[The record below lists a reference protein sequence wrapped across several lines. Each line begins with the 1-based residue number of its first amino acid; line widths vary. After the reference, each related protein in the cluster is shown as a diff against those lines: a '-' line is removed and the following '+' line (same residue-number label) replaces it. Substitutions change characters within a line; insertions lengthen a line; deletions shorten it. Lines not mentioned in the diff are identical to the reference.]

1 MTNTPLK
8 INGIASAQI
17 ATVIN
22 DRNLMKKS
30 FKKSFLSLVA
40 MAAVAFASVDSLY
53 EIDGSAFNERNRTKG
68 PKALVNV
75 GRSIGKDAIPLE
87 PHYIRYI
94 TQDTIHI
101 SLKKS
106 EQWIEMEK
114 NTAYSICVD
123 DSKGG
128 IWKVNDFSYNKETDN
143 CIQLY
148 SGNYVKSGKIQY
160 ATKIGNGYTFN
171 LLIGMKYID
180 LRGKKHLLG
189 YNGKSTFTRYGK
201 VIYYDSLRKEEIDK
215 VLSVDKYKVT
225 ECEFV
230 QTLWD
235 SIPTELG
242 REPSYHQYRD
252 NYLFWIN
259 KKKSMIKGDFCNA
272 HDSAA
277 VRIYLYHA
285 IVYANNR
292 SIRDGLQPVYRLEGC
307 DFLSYGDGF
316 KKDGS
321 FGVGNASFFN
331 DTTSRCVHINKD
343 ANGYRLPNQDE
354 WMALARAG
362 ENYRHYIWG
371 RDEDSTIAAQYA
383 WFGVRDQE
391 DMYSKMN
398 PNDKSDRDWLKY
410 SCGQRLQKSRPV
422 GMLKP
427 NAYGL
432 YDMFGLVCENVLA
445 QRTVDGY
452 VHTTYCK
459 GGFLTDSLKALNF
472 GSYCNDYNKMKT
484 YQGLRLVRQIK

>member
-128 IWKVNDFSYNKETDN
+128 IWKVKDFSYNKETDN

-160 ATKIGNGYTFN
+160 ATKMGNGYTFH
-171 LLIGMKYID
+171 LLVGMKYID

-201 VIYYDSLRKEEIDK
+201 VIYYDSLRHEEMDE
-215 VLSVDKYKVT
+215 VLAVDKYKVT

-230 QTLWD
+230 QMLWD
-235 SIPTELG
+235 SIPSELG
-242 REPSYHQYRD
+242 REPFYLQYSD
-252 NYLFWIN
+252 NNLFWIN

-277 VRIYLYHA
+277 VRVYLHHA
-285 IVYANNR
+285 FVYANNR
-292 SIRDGLQPVYRLEGC
+292 SLRDGLQPVYSFEEC
-307 DFLSYGDGF
+307 DFLSNSSRI

-321 FGVGNASFFN
+321 FWVANASFFN

-343 ANGYRLPNQDE
+343 ANGYRLPYQDE

-371 RDEDSTIAAQYA
+371 WGEDSTKAAQYA
-383 WFGVRDQE
+383 WFGVRDPE
-391 DMYSKMN
+391 DKYLKMSMDD
-398 PNDKSDRDWLKY
+398 PFERGWLES
-410 SCGQRLQKSRPV
+410 SCGERLQKSRPV

>member
-1 MTNTPLK
+1 MLK
-8 INGIASAQI
+8 QNNNRIASVQI
-17 ATVIN
+17 KNVIYN
-22 DRNLMKKS
+22 RYLMNKQIKI
-30 FKKSFLSLVA
+30 FFLLLFTIISNT
-40 MAAVAFASVDSLY
+40 FASVDSLY
-53 EIDGSAFNERNRTKG
+53 EIDGSAFNERNKTKG

-75 GRSIGKDAIPLE
+75 GRSMGKDNIAIE
-87 PHYIRYI
+87 RHDPHIGYII
-94 TQDTIHI
+94 QDSIHI

-106 EQWIEMEK
+106 EQWLELEK
-114 NTAYSICVD
+114 NTDYSVCID

-128 IWKVNDFSYNKETDN
+128 FWKIKDFSYKKTSDS
-143 CIQLY
+143 CIQLN

-160 ATKIGNGYTFN
+160 ATKMGNGYTFH

-201 VIYYDSLRKEEIDK
+201 VIYYDSLRHEEMDE
-215 VLSVDKYKVT
+215 VLAVDKYKVT

-235 SIPTELG
+235 SIPAQMDTKD
-242 REPSYHQYRD
+242 RYD
-252 NYLFWIN
+252 NYDFWIQ
-259 KKKSMIKGDFCNA
+259 KKKSMVKNGYCA
-272 HDSAA
+272 ARDSAA
-277 VRIYLYHA
+277 TQVFLHHA
-285 IVYANNR
+285 LVYANNR

-321 FGVGNASFFN
+321 FGVGNATFF
-331 DTTSRCVHINKD
+331 DIQTSVCVHINKD

-383 WFGVRDQE
+383 WFGVRDPE
-391 DMYSKMN
+391 DKYLKMSMDD
-398 PNDKSDRDWLKY
+398 PFERGWLES
-410 SCGQRLQKSRPV
+410 SCGQWLQKSRPV

-432 YDMFGLVCENVLA
+432 YDMVGLVCENVIA
-445 QRTVDGY
+445 QRSVDGY
-452 VHTTYCK
+452 VHSTYCK
-459 GGFLTDSLKALNF
+459 GGFLTDSLEALNF
-472 GSYCNDYNKMKT
+472 GSNCSDYNKMKQF
-484 YQGLRLVRQIK
+484 QGLRLVRQIK

>member
-1 MTNTPLK
+1 MLK
-8 INGIASAQI
+8 QNNNRIASVQI
-17 ATVIN
+17 KNVIYN
-22 DRNLMKKS
+22 RYLMNKQIKI
-30 FKKSFLSLVA
+30 FFLLLFTIISNTL
-40 MAAVAFASVDSLY
+40 ASVDSLY
-53 EIDGSAFNERNRTKG
+53 EIDGSAFNERNKTKG
-68 PKALVNV
+68 PKALVKIERHKTNENFLKEK
-75 GRSIGKDAIPLE
+75 SISANIPV
-87 PHYIRYI
+87 
-94 TQDTIHI
+94 QDTFHV
-101 SLKKS
+101 SLKKGV
-106 EQWIEMEK
+106 EQWLELEK
-114 NTAYSICVD
+114 NTDYSVCID

-128 IWKVNDFSYNKETDN
+128 FWKIKDFSYKKTSDS

-160 ATKIGNGYTFN
+160 ATKMGNGYTFH

-201 VIYYDSLRKEEIDK
+201 VIYYDSLRHEEMDE
-215 VLSVDKYKVT
+215 VLAVDKYKVT

-235 SIPTELG
+235 SIPSELG
-242 REPSYHQYRD
+242 REPFYLQYSD
-252 NYLFWIN
+252 NNLFWIN
-259 KKKSMIKGDFCNA
+259 KKKSMIKGGFCNA

-277 VRIYLYHA
+277 VRVYLHHA
-285 IVYANNR
+285 FVYANNR

-321 FGVGNASFFN
+321 FGVGNATFF
-331 DTTSRCVHINKD
+331 DIQTSVCVHINKD
-343 ANGYRLPNQDE
+343 ANGYRLPYQDE

-362 ENYRHYIWG
+362 ENYWRLIWG
-371 RDEDSTIAAQYA
+371 WGEDSTKAAQYA
-383 WFGVRDQE
+383 WFGVRDPE

-398 PNDKSDRDWLKY
+398 PDDYWDRQWLKT
-410 SCGQRLQKSRPV
+410 SCGERLQKSRPV

-452 VHTTYCK
+452 DHTTYCK

>member
-1 MTNTPLK
+1 MLK
-8 INGIASAQI
+8 QNNNRIASVQI
-17 ATVIN
+17 KNVIYN
-22 DRNLMKKS
+22 RYLMNKQIKI
-30 FKKSFLSLVA
+30 FFLLLFTIISNT
-40 MAAVAFASVDSLY
+40 FASVDSLY
-53 EIDGSAFNERNRTKG
+53 EIDGSAFNERNKTKG
-68 PKALVNV
+68 PKAFVKIERHKTNENFLKEKSTFSNN
-75 GRSIGKDAIPLE
+75 SA
-87 PHYIRYI
+87 
-94 TQDTIHI
+94 QDTLHV
-101 SLKKS
+101 SLKKGL
-106 EQWIEMEK
+106 EQWLELEK
-114 NTAYSICVD
+114 NTDYSVCID

-128 IWKVNDFSYNKETDN
+128 FWKIKDFSYKKTSDS
-143 CIQLY
+143 CIQLN

-160 ATKIGNGYTFN
+160 ATKMGNGYTFN

-180 LRGKKHLLG
+180 LRGQKHLLG
-189 YNGKSTFTRYGK
+189 YNKEYRINRYGK
-201 VIYYDSLRKEEIDK
+201 IIYYDSLRKEEIDK

-235 SIPTELG
+235 SIPSELG
-242 REPSYHQYRD
+242 REPFYLQYSD
-252 NYLFWIN
+252 NNLFWIN
-259 KKKSMIKGDFCNA
+259 KKKSMIKGGFCNA

-277 VRIYLYHA
+277 VRVYLHHA
-285 IVYANNR
+285 FVYANNR
-292 SIRDGLQPVYRLEGC
+292 SLRDGLQPVYSFEEC
-307 DFLSYGDGF
+307 DFLSNSSRI

-321 FGVGNASFFN
+321 FWVANASFFN

-343 ANGYRLPNQDE
+343 ANGYRLPYQDE

-362 ENYRHYIWG
+362 ENYWRLIWG
-371 RDEDSTIAAQYA
+371 WGEDSTKAAQYA
-383 WFGVRDQE
+383 WFGVRDPE

-398 PNDKSDRDWLKY
+398 PDDYWDRQWLKT
-410 SCGQRLQKSRPV
+410 SCGERLQKSRPV

>member
-1 MTNTPLK
+1 MKK
-8 INGIASAQI
+8 INK
-17 ATVIN
+17 V
-22 DRNLMKKS
+22 
-30 FKKSFLSLVA
+30 SFLSLVTMTA
-40 MAAVAFASVDSLY
+40 IAFASVDSLY
-53 EIDGSAFNERNRTKG
+53 EIDGSAFNERNKTKG
-68 PKALVNV
+68 PKALVKVERHKGNENSFKV
-75 GRSIGKDAIPLE
+75 KPTSANIPV
-87 PHYIRYI
+87 
-94 TQDTIHI
+94 QDTFRI
-101 SLKKS
+101 SLKKGA

-114 NTAYSICVD
+114 NTDYFVCVD

-128 IWKVNDFSYNKETDN
+128 FWKIKNLSYTKESEN
-143 CIQLY
+143 CIRLN
-148 SGNYVKSGKIQY
+148 SGNFVKSGKIQY
-160 ATKIGNGYTFN
+160 ATRMGNGYTFH
-171 LLIGMKYID
+171 LLVGMKYID
-180 LRGKKHLLG
+180 LRGQKHLLG
-189 YNGKSTFTRYGK
+189 YNKEYKFTHYGK
-201 VIYYDSLRKEEIDK
+201 IIYYDSLRYEEMNE
-215 VLSVDKYKVT
+215 VLAVDKYKVT

-235 SIPTELG
+235 SIPSELG
-242 REPSYHQYRD
+242 REPFYLQYSD
-252 NYLFWIN
+252 NNLFWIN
-259 KKKSMIKGDFCNA
+259 KKKSMIKGGFCNA

-277 VRIYLYHA
+277 VRVYLHHA
-285 IVYANNR
+285 FVYANNR
-292 SIRDGLQPVYRLEGC
+292 SLRDGLQPVYSFEEC
-307 DFLSYGDGF
+307 DFLSNSSRI

-321 FGVGNASFFN
+321 FWVANASFFN

-343 ANGYRLPNQDE
+343 ANGYRLPYQDE

-362 ENYRHYIWG
+362 ENYWRLIWG
-371 RDEDSTIAAQYA
+371 WGEDSTKAAQYA
-383 WFGVRDQE
+383 WFGVRDPE

-398 PNDKSDRDWLKY
+398 PDDYWDRQWLKT
-410 SCGQRLQKSRPV
+410 SCGERLQKSRPV

>member
-1 MTNTPLK
+1 MDGTPLK

-30 FKKSFLSLVA
+30 FKKYFLSFVA
-40 MAAVAFASVDSLY
+40 TAAVAFASVDSLY

-75 GRSIGKDAIPLE
+75 GRSMGKDNIAIE
-87 PHYIRYI
+87 RHDPHIGYII
-94 TQDTIHI
+94 QDSIHI

-114 NTAYSICVD
+114 NADYSVCVD

-128 IWKVNDFSYNKETDN
+128 IWKVKNFSYTKESEN
-143 CIQLY
+143 CIRLN
-148 SGNYVKSGKIQY
+148 SGNYVKSAKIQY
-160 ATKIGNGYTFN
+160 ATRMGNGYTFN
-171 LLIGMKYID
+171 LLVGMKYID

-201 VIYYDSLRKEEIDK
+201 VIYYDSLRHEEMDE
-215 VLSVDKYKVT
+215 VLAVDKYKVT

-230 QTLWD
+230 QMLWD
-235 SIPTELG
+235 SIPAQMDTKD
-242 REPSYHQYRD
+242 RYD
-252 NYLFWIN
+252 NYDFWIQ
-259 KKKSMIKGDFCNA
+259 KKKSMVKNGYCA
-272 HDSAA
+272 ARDSAA
-277 VRIYLYHA
+277 TQVFLHHA
-285 IVYANNR
+285 LVYANNR

-321 FGVGNASFFN
+321 FGVGNATFF
-331 DTTSRCVHINKD
+331 DIQTSVCVHINKD

-383 WFGVRDQE
+383 WFGVRDPE
-391 DMYSKMN
+391 DKYLKMSMDD
-398 PNDKSDRDWLKY
+398 PFERGWLES
-410 SCGQRLQKSRPV
+410 SCGQWLQKSRPV

-432 YDMFGLVCENVLA
+432 YDMVGLVCENVIA
-445 QRTVDGY
+445 QRSVDGN
-452 VHTTYCK
+452 VHSTYCK

-472 GSYCNDYNKMKT
+472 GSYCSDYNKMKQF
-484 YQGLRLVRQIK
+484 QGLRLVRQIK